1 MKIIKPDE
9 IKEIIIHDNNT
20 IRIYFKDGK
29 DWLFDRD
36 IINEWISLQE
46 EHEAAKRQNLIGKVL
61 GQIRKDVFCGDDLSA
76 IEFLLEDIPE
86 EKLKAFLE

>member
-29 DWLFDRD
+29 ELD
-36 IINEWISLQE
+36 IDMINEWISLQE
-46 EHEAAKRQNLIGKVL
+46 EDETAKRQNLIGKVL

-76 IEFLLEDIPE
+76 IEILIEDIPE